1 MSNLD
6 LVSLDNFDPIN
17 ISIPLSTIPLC
28 GTHCIVNIVNIHISY
43 LFLFNIDDLTLNG
56 FANRSLLWRAFLN
69 VTVVIVI
76 AIPGKVKFL
85 ISLSQTLLIKMIV
98 INSSFCFFIKIIL
111 SLLIFKST
119 FELASW

>member
-17 ISIPLSTIPLC
+17 ISIPLSMIPLC

-43 LFLFNIDDLTLNG
+43 LFLFNIDDLTFNG

-76 AIPGKVKFL
+76 AIPGKVIVSDLIESNNAYKNDCYKLQFL
-85 ISLSQTLLIKMIV
+85 
-98 INSSFCFFIKIIL
+98 FFHENNP
-111 SLLIFKST
+111 FT
-119 FELASW
+119 FNFQEHF